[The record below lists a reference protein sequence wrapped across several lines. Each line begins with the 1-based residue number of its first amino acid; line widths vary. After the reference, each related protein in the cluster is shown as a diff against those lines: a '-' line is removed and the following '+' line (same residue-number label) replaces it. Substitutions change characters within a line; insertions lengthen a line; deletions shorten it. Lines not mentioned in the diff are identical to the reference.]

1 MMKFLDKFYIPWKR
15 VEWVTCFFLGGT
27 LLLTLT
33 AVPWY
38 ILTYGLDW
46 FQVGLFFFWFFLTGM
61 SITFGYHRLF
71 SHRSFEAKAPLR
83 LTSLLFGAA
92 AFENSAL
99 DWCSDHRRHHKHVD
113 HEDDPYDISKG
124 FFYAHLGWMLFKLK
138 PLPPMENVA
147 DLRKDP
153 LVMWQHRYWHL
164 IGFSTGFVLPT
175 IIGYIYGGPIAAL
188 GALLISGVAR
198 TVAVQHCTFCINSAC
213 HTLGTQPYSARCS
226 ARDSWVMA
234 IFTFGEG
241 YHNFH
246 HEFQHDY
253 RNGVKPWQFD
263 PTKWSI
269 WLLSKVGLT
278 SNLRQV
284 GDEKI
289 RKAQEAELDRQRLAR
304 EGKEIP
310 ALAEQELHPVPVEEP
325 AS

>member
-1 MMKFLDKFYIPWKR
+1 MTLSKFNIPWSR

-71 SHRSFEAKAPLR
+71 SHRSFQAKAPLR
-83 LTSLLFGAA
+83 LVTLLFGAA

-99 DWCSDHRRHHKHVD
+99 DWSSDHRRHHKHVD

-164 IGFSTGFVLPT
+164 IGFATGFILPT
-175 IIGYIYGGPIAAL
+175 IIGYLYGGPVAAL
-188 GALLISGVAR
+188 GAFLISGVAR
-198 TVAVQHCTFCINSAC
+198 TVAVQHSTFCINSAC
-213 HTLGTQPYSARCS
+213 HTLGTQPYSNRCS
-226 ARDSWVMA
+226 AKDSWVMA
-234 IFTFGEG
+234 LFTFGEG

-263 PTKWSI
+263 PTKWMI
-269 WLLSKVGLT
+269 WTLNKVGLT
-278 SNLRQV
+278 SGLRQV
-284 GDEKI
+284 PNDKI
-289 RKAQEAELDRQRLAR
+289 TTCQENERLRRLGQAEDIEQMTEENMPIMSTRKS
-304 EGKEIP
+304 
-310 ALAEQELHPVPVEEP
+310 